1 MLALVTTADKINAIV
16 CFLATAAVALYI
28 VGLCAYSDEHEN
40 IKRTHWFRE
49 KNNDLY
55 FGLRGVTG
63 QQNDQGGGSGH
74 GVTEYHDC
82 GGNACDDCDKD
93 GKAAFALT
101 LFSLVMAFLVAALAW
116 ANVVK
121 YDHGRQ
127 AAKIAFSTLA
137 WIASVIA
144 IGLVMGQCRGTVEDD
159 FHGSYEWGPGAICT
173 LVALLLMFINM
184 CLLSAAAGVAEQN
197 PNANHGT
204 TTNAGHSGTSAV

>member
-16 CFLATAAVALYI
+16 CFLATAALALYI
-28 VGLCAYSDEHEN
+28 ASVCAYSDKHRD
-40 IKRTHWFRE
+40 IKNVAWFRE
-49 KNNDLY
+49 KDNDTH
-55 FGLRGVTG
+55 FGLRAATG
-63 QQNDQGGGSGH
+63 DTG

-82 GGNACDDCDKD
+82 DGDACNYCDRD

-144 IGLVMGQCRGTVEDD
+144 IGLMMGHCRGEVEDTG
-159 FHGSYEWGPGAICT
+159 GSYEWGPGSIMA

-184 CLLSAAAGVAEQN
+184 CLLSAAAGLAEQN
-197 PNANHGT
+197 PNGNHGT